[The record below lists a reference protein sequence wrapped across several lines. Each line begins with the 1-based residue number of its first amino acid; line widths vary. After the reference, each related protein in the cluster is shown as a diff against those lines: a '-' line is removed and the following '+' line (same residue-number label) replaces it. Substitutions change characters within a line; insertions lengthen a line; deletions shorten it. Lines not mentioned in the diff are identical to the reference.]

1 MQGNKLYFVRFG
13 ILNFPLFLSGLP
25 SGFQAFSK
33 IRCEQIMVGHQIR
46 LTKTRS
52 SWIEFSL
59 AANDGNLQEVF
70 LGENQ
75 FPGGNHFTARSILHS
90 VTRLTRPAICRF
102 PTPAKFW
109 LCCKKLQKRISSN
122 ESKITTKLLE
132 NLQNYLFAIRTI

>member
-90 VTRLTRPAICRF
+90 VTRSTRPAICRF

-109 LCCKKLQKRISSN
+109 LCQRLQKRISSN
-122 ESKITTKLLE
+122 ESKITIKLLKV
-132 NLQNYLFAIRTI
+132 LQDYLFATWTV